1 MGLRSKVIF
10 NREKQ
15 DCAKKTLKNLLLGI
29 AAFGMIE
36 ECLLLFLC
44 KNRLAVTLGLL
55 LGVWTAMVNSVYIY
69 RSLLRVLEMDEK
81 NSVKA
86 MRIPVMV
93 RYCFMG
99 IVITIALQYPQIFSP
114 IGVILGLL
122 SMKLSAYIQPF
133 FMEHSMDAPSSL
145 PDESEEN
152 EEQSPWG
159 FGIFHHQS
167 EDEQ

>member
-1 MGLRSKVIF
+1 MGLHSKVIF

-15 DCAKKTLKNLLLGI
+15 DAARKTLQNLLLGI

-36 ECLLLFLC
+36 EILFLLLC
-44 KNRLAVTLGLL
+44 KNRMAATLGLL
-55 LGVWTAMVNSVYIY
+55 LGLWTAVVNSIYIY
-69 RSLLRVLEMDEK
+69 RSLGRVLELDEK

-86 MRIPVMV
+86 MRGPVMI

-99 IVITIALQYPQIFSP
+99 MVITLALLHPQIFSP
-114 IGVILGLL
+114 IGVILGLF

-133 FMEHSMDAPSSL
+133 FMERNLNVQPL
-145 PDESEEN
+145 PESEE
-152 EEQSPWG
+152 EQQTSPWG

-167 EDEQ
+167 EDEL